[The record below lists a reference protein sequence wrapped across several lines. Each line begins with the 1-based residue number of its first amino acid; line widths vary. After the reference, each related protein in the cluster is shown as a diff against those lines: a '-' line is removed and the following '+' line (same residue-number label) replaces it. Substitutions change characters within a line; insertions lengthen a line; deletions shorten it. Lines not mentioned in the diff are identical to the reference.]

1 MFPLRGNELTRGTMG
16 VGVGRDGS
24 KTHVHIGV
32 VLKLLLVT
40 ITSLLIHLTFLSSY
54 TLTMSLKNSFVCQL

>member
-40 ITSLLIHLTFLSSY
+40 IRSLLHFN
-54 TLTMSLKNSFVCQL
+54 TLTMSLKNSFLCQL